1 MKKLSILYLFFVSV
15 FLLTSCSDVLDTKNS
30 TEYSSDDVWSD
41 VALAQ
46 TYVNDIYS
54 GLPWN
59 DDHYCITCYWVDE
72 CRARSAYDDDIF
84 NNMLMTSDN
93 ATSWGSWNASY
104 SYIRKCNIFLE
115 NIDQLPESGELTD
128 GKTVKERMK
137 GEVTF
142 LRAWFY
148 HLLVSYYGGVPLVT
162 NSYTLT
168 DDFSIARSSYEDCI
182 NFIAA
187 ECDMAAG
194 LLPEVNTGDNI
205 GRATKGAAM
214 ALKSRALLYAASD
227 LHNTDKFSGYSHPE
241 YLGYIDGN
249 QRDRWQAAK
258 DAAKAVMDLGF
269 YSLYKPDPA
278 SAKEASTNFHNLFI
292 ETAATSEDIFVRYW
306 NADADKGVYW
316 FQYYPCGWYG
326 NGQNG
331 FTKSTVDAYEMADGT
346 KFSWDNPEQAAQPYK
361 NRDPRFYGTV
371 IYEGDTLRPRTDDAA
386 DQDPV
391 GVMQAGHWE
400 TWDEETGTE
409 KDVWG
414 LDTEYGPINSWN
426 CNETGTGCKK
436 YLNLSTSIS
445 SSWDRHADL
454 TWRYFRYA
462 EILLNYAEACIELGE
477 EGEART
483 YLNMIRKRAGM
494 PEVTDSGDELL
505 ARCRNERRVEM
516 LGEDQRFF
524 DVRRWMIGPEAYH
537 DMYGVKIVYKLQ
549 ADHTTA
555 TIPTI
560 TPNKITSG
568 SWNDKAYFLPLSRDE
583 LNKNSELIQNPG
595 YE

>member
-1 MKKLSILYLFFVSV
+1 MKKLAILYLVFLSV
-15 FLLTSCSDVLDTKNS
+15 FIFTSCSDVLDTKDL

-41 VALAQ
+41 ITLAQ

-54 GLPWN
+54 DLPWN
-59 DDHYCITCYWVDE
+59 DDHYNITCYWADE
-72 CRARSAYDDDIF
+72 CRARSDYDDYTF

-93 ATSWGSWNASY
+93 ATNWGSWSSTY
-104 SYIRKCNIFLE
+104 KYIRKCNIFLE
-115 NIDQLPESGELTD
+115 NIDNLPESSELTD
-128 GKTVKERMK
+128 GKTEKERMT

-162 NSYTLT
+162 WSYALT
-168 DDFSIARSSYEDCI
+168 DDFSIARSSYEDCV

-187 ECDMAAG
+187 ECDTAAS

-205 GRATKGAAM
+205 GRATKGAAL
-214 ALKSRALLYAASD
+214 ALKSRVLLYAASD
-227 LHNTDKFSGYSHPE
+227 LHNTDKFSSYSNPA
-241 YLGYIDGN
+241 YLGYVDGN

-258 DAAKAVMDLGF
+258 DAAKAVVDLGL
-269 YSLYKPDPA
+269 YSLYQPDPA
-278 SAKEASTNFHNLFI
+278 SAKEASINYHNLFI

-306 NADADKGVYW
+306 NADVDKGVYW
-316 FQYYPCGWYG
+316 FQNYPCGWYG

-346 KFSWDNPEQAAQPYK
+346 KFSWNNAAEAAEPYK

-371 IYEGDTLRPRTDDAA
+371 IYEGDTLRPRTDDVT

-391 GVMQAGHWE
+391 GIMQAGHWE
-400 TWDEETGTE
+400 TWNDETNSEE
-409 KDVWG
+409 DVWG
-414 LDTEYGPINSWN
+414 LDTENGPINNWN

-494 PEVTDSGDELL
+494 PEITDSGDELL

-516 LGEDQRFF
+516 IVEDHRFF
-524 DVRRWMIGPEAYH
+524 DVRRWLIGSEAYH

-560 TPNKITSG
+560 TPYKITTG
-568 SWNDKAYFLPLSRDE
+568 SWDDKAYFLPISRDE
-583 LNKNSELIQNPG
+583 LNKNSELVQNPG